1 MASTEESEGN
11 IEKNNR
17 TKYFLLTCLS
27 SVELRPVTRQMQTI
41 VSQKPCAFNGKRG
54 EKKNHFHA
62 WGEMGG
68 RFRGGRGQVKKT
80 VEIPATARR

>member
-41 VSQKPCAFNGKRG
+41 VSQKPCAFNGKGG
-54 EKKNHFHA
+54 EKKKIIFMHGVK
-62 WGEMGG
+62 WEDDLGVDGG
-68 RFRGGRGQVKKT
+68 R
-80 VEIPATARR
+80 